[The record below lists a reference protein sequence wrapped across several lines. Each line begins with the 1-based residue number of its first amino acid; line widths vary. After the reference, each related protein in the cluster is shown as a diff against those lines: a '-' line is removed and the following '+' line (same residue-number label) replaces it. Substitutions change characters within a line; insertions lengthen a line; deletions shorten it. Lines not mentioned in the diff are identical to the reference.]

1 MVRQMKKNF
10 FIIIFLFVS
19 FLVGCE
25 LNNTPTSKVEE
36 QLSKYQML
44 DKSSTISYTDLSKE
58 TGLDNDTKK
67 RYENLI
73 KKQYQN
79 LSYEVKEETIDGEIA
94 TVKTQIELIDYQKII
109 DKYDKTS
116 YMEEEYHNQ
125 LLTSLEKATDK
136 ITYTINFI
144 IKKDEQGN
152 WQIEPLTSL
161 EKQKLLGINTQNPEA
176 QT

>member
-44 DKSSTISYTDLSKE
+44 DKSITISYTDLSKE

-94 TVKTQIELIDYQKII
+94 TVKTQIEVIDYQKII